1 MDHEDGLYG
10 RYDEEPEYWDEHR
23 WEEHFREADMRT
35 EKYCELLEKYMDH
48 PNRDE
53 IIAREMGWDFLSDLD
68 EEYGSDDMFD
78 PDMSQWE
85 DPDEGEGW
93 KTETGFEEQ
102 YDDRSLYL
110 EMPVYKKAFQYS
122 IDALDLLKGPLKDS
136 QDDSVRMFAQ
146 AVIQPPAKIAGASSM
161 GTSQSFMGANIAKC
175 KRGLIQAN
183 RMLRALQEIRD
194 KGLLEPKV
202 FYDFYSR
209 GKEVR
214 DDLAIHIVELRERFN
229 RGIP

>member
-23 WEEHFREADMRT
+23 WEEHFRESDMRT
-35 EKYCELLEKYMDH
+35 DKYCELLDKYMDH
-48 PNRDE
+48 PDRDE
-53 IIAREMGWDFLSDLD
+53 IIAREMGWDFLSESDED
-68 EEYGSDDMFD
+68 EEGIFG
-78 PDMSQWE
+78 PEITQWE

-93 KTETGFEEQ
+93 KADVGFEEP
-102 YDDRSLYL
+102 YDDRTLYREL
-110 EMPVYKKAFQYS
+110 PVYKKAFQYS
-122 IDALDLLKGPLKDS
+122 IDAMDLLKGPLKGS
-136 QDDSVRMFAQ
+136 EDDSVRMFAQ

-161 GTSQSFMGANIAKC
+161 GMSQSFLGGNIAKC

-183 RMLRALQEIRD
+183 RMLRALQEILD
-194 KGLLEPKV
+194 KGLLEPKT